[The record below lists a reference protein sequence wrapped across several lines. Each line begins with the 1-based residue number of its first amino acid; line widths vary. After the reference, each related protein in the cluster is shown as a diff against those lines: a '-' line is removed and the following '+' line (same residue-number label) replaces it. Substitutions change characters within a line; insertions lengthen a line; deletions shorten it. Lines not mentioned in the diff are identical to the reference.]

1 MAKEAKKDDG
11 KKKWGSGHM
20 KAMAKQGLAEL
31 RGLMYTGSN
40 VAQPTEYGIFGKET
54 PSEVAASREGAASKD
69 EPSVLDDALES
80 AKTREAGEGRGDGRN
95 MELDRD

>member
-1 MAKEAKKDDG
+1 MAKEAKKERG
-11 KKKWGSGHM
+11 KEKWGSGHM

-54 PSEVAASREGAASKD
+54 PGEVASSREKERSPD
-69 EPSVLDDALES
+69 EERSVLGEAMRDA
-80 AKTREAGEGRGDGRN
+80 KDRGQGRGDGRDV
-95 MELDRD
+95 ELDRD